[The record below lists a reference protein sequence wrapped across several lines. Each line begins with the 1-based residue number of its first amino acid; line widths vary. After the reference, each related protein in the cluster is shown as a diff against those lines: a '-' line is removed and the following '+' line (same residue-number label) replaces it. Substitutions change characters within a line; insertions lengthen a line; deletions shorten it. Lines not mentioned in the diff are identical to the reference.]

1 MAVNQNPGINLGV
14 INRLAGSVSVPSF
27 PALSVTAA
35 FLAKQAIRL
44 APEGDATKFLE
55 VLTGV
60 IPSPEPYQMLTVR
73 IALVKTLPLCA
84 LYQAQFQQNTLIGNI
99 TIRPDISRGSG
110 GLQPFDI
117 QNAAIMGYGEM
128 DFSGEDPAFVVN
140 LRGSW
145 QVNAALWS
153 GVANIAIPA

>member
-1 MAVNQNPGINLGV
+1 MAISQNPGVNLG
-14 INRLAGSVSVPSF
+14 ILNRLSASVSVPSF
-27 PALSVTAA
+27 PALSVTAP

-60 IPSPEPYQMLTVR
+60 VPSPEPYQMITVR
-73 IALVKTLPLCA
+73 MALVKTLPLCA

-99 TIRPDISRGSG
+99 TVRPDVSRGSG
-110 GLQPFDI
+110 GLQPFDVL
-117 QNAAIMGYGEM
+117 NAAIMSYGEM
-128 DFSGEDPAFVVN
+128 DFSGEDPAFVVT

-145 QVNAALWS
+145 QVNNAMWS

>member
-1 MAVNQNPGINLGV
+1 MAVNLNPQQNLGV
-14 INRLAGSVSVPSF
+14 INRLAASVSVPSY
-27 PALSVTAA
+27 PALSVTPP

-60 IPSPEPYQMLTVR
+60 VPSPEPYQLITVR

-84 LYQAQFQQNTLIGNI
+84 LYQTQFQQNTLIGNI
-99 TIRPDISRGSG
+99 TVRPDVSRGSG

-128 DFSGEDPAFVVN
+128 DFSGEDPAFQVT

-145 QVNAALWS
+145 FVNAQLWT
-153 GVANIAIPA
+153 GVANIAIPG